1 MGFGTSYYHHE
12 KMLQM
17 YEQIAVH
24 AAEMAGAAEAG
35 DWEAVSALEVEC
47 AALVAELRVS
57 DKTTP
62 LDPDQRERKASLL
75 TQILK
80 SDAQVRA
87 MAYPRLDF
95 LQSQLADVRRG
106 VRANTMY
113 GVMSRM

>member
-1 MGFGTSYYHHE
+1 MGFGSSFYHHE

-24 AAEMAGAAEAG
+24 AADMADAADAG
-35 DWEAVSALEVEC
+35 DWDAVTALEVEC

-57 DKTTP
+57 DKSTP
-62 LDPDQRERKASLL
+62 LDAGQRERKAALL

-80 SDAQVRA
+80 CDAQVRA
-87 MAYPRLDF
+87 KACPRLDF
-95 LQSQLADVRRG
+95 LQSQLADARRG
-106 VRANTMY
+106 ARANSIY